1 MMWSTI
7 QSWFAPKPK
16 ISGYDATLIERL
28 VDIAHPHIRLA
39 RNYQSR
45 LVSYI
50 GWAHEHATAL
60 ATQLPD
66 PIALTVENWREDRTL
81 QLLFATP
88 DRMSEIVGGDSE
100 LQTWFSTWPLADI
113 AYVGLIADANEK
125 TRYGVCEIDGQIR
138 QDVPQKLLIFANHR
152 IGIPAES
159 PDALVQL
166 GALRILDTVANQ
178 AQLAIAAIENKK
190 KQIDDELI
198 NARTMLRMHGN
209 TPSAAQTAQKER
221 IKTLTTELQSIHEM
235 LNPEAMCELLITELA
250 ATPDIVQLHI
260 HSCNVDRMGVVDGED
275 SDNQII
281 ELPELILQR
290 ETPIEKLILLVSVPR
305 TLMQAPTKATQFP
318 DQAIF

>member
-1 MMWSTI
+1 MWSTI

-16 ISGYDATLIERL
+16 ISADDEALIERL

-50 GWAHEHATAL
+50 AWAHAHATAL
-60 ATQLPD
+60 ATQLPA
-66 PIALTVENWREDRTL
+66 PIALTVENWRNDRTL

-88 DRMSEIVGGDSE
+88 NRMSEIVGNDKD
-100 LQTWFSTWPLADI
+100 LQTWFATWPLVET
-113 AYVGLIADANEK
+113 AYVGLIADAEEK
-125 TRYGVCEIDGQIR
+125 TRYGVSEVDGQIR
-138 QDVPQKLLIFANHR
+138 QDVPQKLLVFSNHR

-159 PDALVQL
+159 ADALVQL

-178 AQLAIAAIENKK
+178 AQLAISAVETKK

-221 IKTLTTELQSIHEM
+221 IKVLTTELQTIHDT

-250 ATPDIVQLHI
+250 ATPDIVQLQI
-260 HSCNVDRMGVVDGED
+260 HRCNVDRMGVVDGED

-290 ETPIEKLILLVSVPR
+290 EIPIEKLILLVAVPR
-305 TLMQAPTKATQFP
+305 ALMQTPTETAAFP

>member
-1 MMWSTI
+1 MWSTI

-16 ISGYDATLIERL
+16 ISADDEALIERL

-39 RNYQSR
+39 RHYQSR

-50 GWAHEHATAL
+50 AWAHAHATAL
-60 ATQLPD
+60 ATQLPA
-66 PIALTVENWREDRTL
+66 PIALTVENWRNDRTL

-88 DRMSEIVGGDSE
+88 NRMSEIVGNDKD
-100 LQTWFSTWPLADI
+100 LQTWFATWPLAET
-113 AYVGLIADANEK
+113 AYVGLIADAEEK
-125 TRYGVCEIDGQIR
+125 TRYGVSEVDGQIR
-138 QDVPQKLLIFANHR
+138 QDVPQKLLVFSNHR

-159 PDALVQL
+159 ADALVQL

-178 AQLAIAAIENKK
+178 AQLAISAIETKK

-221 IKTLTTELQSIHEM
+221 IKVLTSELQTIHDT

-250 ATPDIVQLHI
+250 ATPDIVQLQI
-260 HSCNVDRMGVVDGED
+260 HRCNVDRMGVVDGED

-290 ETPIEKLILLVSVPR
+290 EIPIEKLILLVAVPR
-305 TLMQAPTKATQFP
+305 ALMQTPIETAAFP

>member
-1 MMWSTI
+1 MWSTI
-7 QSWFAPKPK
+7 KSWFASKPK
-16 ISGYDATLIERL
+16 ISADDEALIERL

-50 GWAHEHATAL
+50 GWAHAHATAL
-60 ATQLPD
+60 ATQLPA
-66 PIALTVENWREDRTL
+66 PIALTVENWRDNRTL

-88 DRMSEIVGGDSE
+88 DRMSEIVGNDSE
-100 LQTWFSTWPLADI
+100 LQTWFATWPLADL
-113 AYVGLIADANEK
+113 AYVGLIADAHEK
-125 TRYGVCEIDGQIR
+125 TRYGASEVDGQIR
-138 QDVPQKLLIFANHR
+138 QDVPQKLLIFSNHR

-159 PDALVQL
+159 ADALVQL

-178 AQLAIAAIENKK
+178 AQLAIAQIENKK

-209 TPSAAQTAQKER
+209 TPSAAQEAQKER
-221 IKTLTTELQSIHEM
+221 IKTLTDELQSIHNQ

-250 ATPDIVQLHI
+250 ATPDIVRLQVHT
-260 HSCNVDRMGVVDGED
+260 CNVARMGVIDGED
-275 SDNQII
+275 SDNQLI

-290 ETPIEKLILLVSVPR
+290 ETQIEKLILLVTVPR
-305 TLMQAPTKATQFP
+305 ALMQAPTDQTGFP
-318 DQAIF
+318 DRVIF